1 MFERLTGR
9 WRRTAA
15 DRSPE
20 LPAPAPLPSLRSDT
34 DAIGVSPTD
43 WCRRRRERSTL
54 YSSVPSETIA
64 RLRERHGGR
73 VDATIAGA
81 ERVLQHEFDLLGSG
95 PYVPRDPDRSAADG
109 YAPIDWYVDPVRRL
123 RFPRGVP
130 YKQWNLLEMRPQNA
144 DVKYPWELAR
154 CQHWP
159 VLGQAY
165 RFTHDD
171 RFAIE
176 IARELDD
183 FVESNPTGIG
193 INWTCTMDVG
203 LRAANWAIAFELVHA
218 STSLDEAFWARAY
231 SALFDHSV
239 FIRNNL
245 ENTYEVTSNH
255 YLSNLLGLLFVG
267 AAFDDLPQGV
277 DWAAFARAAIEQEM
291 QVQVLDDGADYESS
305 IPYHRLVT
313 ELFLGAARLAE
324 LGGHPL
330 SSSYRARLRDMV
342 AYLAAVT
349 RPDGLMPQVGDADD
363 GRLHMFEGYAA
374 TTPQDPRHLFGPAGA
389 MFGEP
394 AWVALGGEA
403 GRWEAAW
410 WGLATDSEDGA
421 AHPVSRA
428 TLFPKAGIAVARN
441 DAGDYLLITN
451 GIVGTNGFGNHKHN
465 DLLAFEYHRRGAP
478 LLVDPGS
485 HVYTSDPDSRNRFR
499 GTAYHNTVMIDGVEQ
514 NELRPDWLFRLFETS
529 HAETTSFHERGN
541 CVEYVGRHHGY
552 ERLPQPITHE
562 RTFRFDKPSGK
573 LSLVDRFI
581 GRGRHRLQWHFHLAP
596 GVEARR
602 LDAQLLLLSGPQ
614 GGSTFSVPG
623 GLTIDI
629 SAAAYSPAYGVKL
642 PCSAIDLSI
651 DVEVDED
658 RLWEFSVA
666 P

>member
-1 MFERLTGR
+1 MFERLTGL
-9 WRRTAA
+9 WRRKAA
-15 DRSPE
+15 DVSPDR
-20 LPAPAPLPSLRSDT
+20 PAPAPVPRFDSDT
-34 DAIGVSPTD
+34 EAIGVSSTD

-54 YSSVPSETIA
+54 YSSVPPETIA
-64 RLRERHGGR
+64 GLRERDSGR
-73 VDATIAGA
+73 VKATLAAA

-95 PYVPRDPDRSAADG
+95 PYLPRDPDRPPAAG
-109 YAPIDWYVDPVRRL
+109 YTPIDWYVDPVRRL

-130 YKQWNLLEMRPQNA
+130 YQQWNLLEMRPQNA
-144 DVKYPWELAR
+144 DIKYPWELAR

-165 RFTHDD
+165 RFTGDD

-193 INWTCTMDVG
+193 VNWTCTMDVG
-203 LRAANWAIAFELVHA
+203 IRAVNWAIAFELVHA
-218 STSLDEAFWARAY
+218 STGLDEPFWTRAY
-231 SALFDHSV
+231 TALFDHGV

-277 DWAAFARAAIEQEM
+277 AWTAFARAAIEQEM

-305 IPYHRLVT
+305 IPYHRLVA

-330 SSSYRARLRDMV
+330 SSAYRTRLRDMV

-363 GRLHMFEGYAA
+363 GRLHVFEGYAA
-374 TTPQDPRHLFGPAGA
+374 TTPQDPRHLLGPAGA
-389 MFGEP
+389 MFDEP
-394 AWVALGGEA
+394 AWVALGGGA

-410 WGLATDSEDGA
+410 WGLATNSESA
-421 AHPVSRA
+421 VERPSRA
-428 TLFPKAGIAVARN
+428 MLFPKAGIAVARN
-441 DAGDYLLITN
+441 GAGDYLLITN
-451 GIVGTNGFGNHKHN
+451 GVVGTNGFGNHKHN
-465 DLLAFEYHRRGAP
+465 DLLAFEYHRSGAP

-485 HVYTSDPDSRNRFR
+485 HVYTSDSNSRNLFR
-499 GTAYHNTVMIDGVEQ
+499 GTGYHNTVMIDGVEQ

-529 HAETTSFHERGN
+529 HAETTSFHERSD

-562 RTFRFDKPSGK
+562 RRFRFDKTSGN
-573 LSLVDRFI
+573 LWLADRFI

-602 LDAQLLLLSGPQ
+602 SDAQSVLLSGPH
-614 GGSTFSVPG
+614 GDCTFGVPC

-629 SAAAYSPAYGVKL
+629 CAAAYSPAYGVKI
-642 PCSAIDLSI
+642 PCSAIDLSVDI
-651 DVEVDED
+651 DVDED
-658 RLWEFSVA
+658 RVWEFSVGS
-666 P
+666 